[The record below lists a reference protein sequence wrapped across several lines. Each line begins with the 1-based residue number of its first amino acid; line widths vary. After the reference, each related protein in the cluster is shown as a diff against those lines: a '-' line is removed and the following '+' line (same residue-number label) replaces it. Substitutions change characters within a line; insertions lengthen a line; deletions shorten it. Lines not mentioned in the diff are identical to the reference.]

1 MSYSGGIT
9 QPTTHMTSHATAKS
23 LTTSERAVW
32 FIEHSLDK
40 PLTLELIASA
50 CFVSQFQLARAF
62 VTRTGWS
69 VMQYVRARRLT
80 EAAKRLVEGQDNI
93 LQLALQSGYS
103 SHEAFSRAFADHFQ
117 HSPKSIRNQADLSM
131 LELNEPLR
139 MVDTQI
145 IELATP
151 RIETPGRILTVGLAQ
166 TFSHENNHTIGLL
179 WQRFMT
185 YQQRIPHLVNFD
197 TFGVVRARNE
207 EEFDYVASM
216 EVSSFLGAPKELQR
230 VEIPPQ
236 KYLVF
241 DHKEHISRLHN
252 TIHTAMNKWL
262 PESDYTMSNSIHFA
276 RIQGELNLETGL
288 GNISV
293 WIPIL

>member
-1 MSYSGGIT
+1 MTYSGAMT
-9 QPTTHMTSHATAKS
+9 QPTINTSSKP
-23 LTTSERAVW
+23 LTTSERAIW

-40 PLTLELIASA
+40 PLTLEIIASA

-80 EAAKRLVEGQDNI
+80 KAAQALVAGEDNI

-103 SHEAFSRAFADHFQ
+103 SHEAFSRAFTDHFG
-117 HSPKSIRNQADLSM
+117 HTPKDIRKQADLNM
-131 LELNEPLR
+131 LELTEPLR
-139 MVDTQI
+139 ANDTQLVT
-145 IELATP
+145 LATP
-151 RIETPGRILTVGLAQ
+151 RIERPGRILTVGLAQ
-166 TFSHENNHTIGLL
+166 TFSHENNHTIGQL
-179 WQRFMT
+179 WQRFMP
-185 YQQRIPHLVNFD
+185 YQPRIPHLVSFD

-216 EVSSFLGAPKELQR
+216 EVSSFLGTPPELQR

-241 DHKEHISRLHN
+241 DHHDHISRLHN
-252 TIHTAMNKWL
+252 TIHTIINQWL
-262 PESDYTMSNSIHFA
+262 PESEYTMSNSIHFA
-276 RIQGELNLETGL
+276 RIRGELNIDTGL
-288 GNISV
+288 GDISV
-293 WIPIL
+293 WVPVL